1 MNSHD
6 RENLN
11 FILSRTASELRAWAL
26 DIQKSGDQDEIN
38 YAMDLMTQA
47 ACQVELDL
55 LELIDTDAEKDISI
69 ASEYLQRFCL

>member
-11 FILSRTASELRAWAL
+11 FILSLPVPELRAWAL
-26 DIQKSGDQDEIN
+26 HIRKCGDQDEIN
-38 YAMDLMTQA
+38 YAMKLMTQA

-55 LELIDTDAEKDISI
+55 LELVDTDAEKDVGI